1 MQATNVAQEVEDCVH
16 LSSIGAAELVK
27 SDVDRDNARVVV
39 LGRVREESHVLNLGE
54 LDLGGVL
61 DLPYVVVELGV
72 LVLNVQVC
80 FLVQSW
86 LNLVSQ

>member
-1 MQATNVAQEVEDCVH
+1 M
-16 LSSIGAAELVK
+16 SSIGAAELVK
-27 SDVDRDNARVVV
+27 SDVDRDNAGVVV
-39 LGRVREESHVLNLGE
+39 LWRVREETHVLDLGE
-54 LDLGGVL
+54 LDLGRVL